1 MFQQID
7 NLERSESME
16 NNQENK
22 SEIVKKVVVRASLE
36 ELQQKVDGL
45 KAHLL
50 KIQALPPCKWVNIG
64 NGSLR
69 T

>member
-1 MFQQID
+1 
-7 NLERSESME
+7 ME
-16 NNQENK
+16 NNQEKK
-22 SEIVKKVVVRASLE
+22 SEIAKKTVASLE
-36 ELQQKVDGL
+36 ELQQRVDGL

-50 KIQALPPCKWVNIG
+50 KIQTLPPCKWVNIG